1 MSRTVELFLKLPLET
16 VLRRGQVN
24 VLRSPKY
31 RMSRRGEEEL
41 ETVVPIGEY
50 RGVIGT
56 MWCIAR
62 EEGVREVHVVGKGKG
77 KGKVKEKVKKGQG
90 IEGLWRGWRVGMW
103 GLAGVWGAGLIGG
116 GRGGDAG
123 EF

>member
-1 MSRTVELFLKLPLET
+1 M
-16 VLRRGQVN
+16 
-24 VLRSPKY
+24 LRSPKY